1 MDYLKLNS
9 TKLILQMVASNNGA
23 YTWYNIV
30 KAIDQMN
37 NVQQVPPT
45 YEVLKEL
52 TRLAYLQI
60 DPFEE
65 GNFGKYWIT
74 EAGFALL
81 NTGVYK
87 VSKICGVSPRFSL
100 YANIVHY
107 LLQWNVRW
115 SRYDF
120 CPSSG
125 VTIEI

>member
-87 VSKICGVSPRFSL
+87 VSKICGVSPRVSACMPISSIICCNGTL
-100 YANIVHY
+100 DGVDMTSAH
-107 LLQWNVRW
+107 LQ
-115 SRYDF
+115 
-120 CPSSG
+120 
-125 VTIEI
+125 E